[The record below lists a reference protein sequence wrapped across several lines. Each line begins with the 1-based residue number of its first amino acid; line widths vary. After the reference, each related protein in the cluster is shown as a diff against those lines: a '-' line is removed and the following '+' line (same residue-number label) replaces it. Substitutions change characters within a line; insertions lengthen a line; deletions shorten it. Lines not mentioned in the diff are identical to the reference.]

1 MAPNIGQIVAV
12 SYNAVLNDA
21 RKPAVQWKDSSFLDE
36 MDAQGGIVRDSFGA
50 QIEETLD
57 YRRNPA
63 GVIQA
68 TDLQPLSLAKTE
80 VFDAAQYNIAE
91 VVEPITWSN
100 KDEVQNPSVN
110 QKIALVKGLLT
121 NGIDSHDDL
130 LEQTMFA
137 AAVTNG
143 LNTLPVLISTAGTG
157 TVGTIDSSANAFW
170 RNVSGTYTDD
180 TDIEAALTSAWNTG
194 AKGSRSKMKASL
206 IVSDGATNALFE
218 GTQQGLQRYGG
229 QDFKAGAKSIMFK
242 TAPYVF
248 SQYGTTSIFGF
259 NTKSLRLRVS
269 KEYFRQRS
277 ETIPLQNATGYTCRI
292 YTACQL
298 TTNNRSRVWVVHL

>member
-1 MAPNIGQIVAV
+1 MAPNIGQIIAV
-12 SYNAVLNDA
+12 SYNAVLNDQ
-21 RKPAVQWKDSSFLDE
+21 RKPANQWADSSWLME
-36 MDAQGGIVRDSFGA
+36 MESQGGVVKDSFGA

-80 VFDAAQYNIAE
+80 VFDAAQYDIAE
-91 VVEPITWSN
+91 VVEPVTWSN
-100 KDEVQNPSVN
+100 KDEVQNPTVN
-110 QKIALVKGLLT
+110 QKIALVKNLLT
-121 NGIDSHDDL
+121 NAIDSHDDL
-130 LEQTMFA
+130 LEQTAFS

-143 LNTLPVLISTAGTG
+143 FIPLPILISTAGTG
-157 TVGTIDSSANAFW
+157 TVGSIDSGTYAFW
-170 RNVSGTYTDD
+170 RNVTVTYTDD
-180 TDIEAALTSAWNTG
+180 TDVEAALTSAWNSA
-194 AKGSRSKMKASL
+194 AKGSRSKMKPSL

-218 GTQQGLQRYGG
+218 GTQVGLQRYGG
-229 QDFKAGAKSIMFK
+229 QDFKAAAKSLMFK
-242 TAPYVF
+242 TAPMVF
-248 SQYGTTSIFGF
+248 SQYGTTTYFMY

-292 YTACQL
+292 YSACQM
-298 TTNNRSRVWVVHL
+298 TTNNRSRVACVHL